1 MNESTQIRL
10 PGEFLANG
18 GILRRGWAKVYPE
31 NGIFQLILSTT
42 EVKREIS
49 AKKPIKPDDETD

>member
-1 MNESTQIRL
+1 L

-42 EVKREIS
+42 GVKREIS